1 MKKEDFFGKYI
12 LRDGDLR
19 PKEINEY
26 SWRVYHMTIQYCED
40 LASKGLVFDSYAK
53 ADTASRNAVVLIAG
67 INNGTYIREENI
79 AEAPR
84 KPRVYISGPIS
95 GHDTNDCI
103 KRFEE
108 AKQRLEEKGYRV
120 FNPLENGL
128 PFDASTHRHMR
139 RDLNVLTNE
148 EDPFD
153 YIYMMKRWPHSSGCK
168 NELDNA
174 IACGISVMW
183 EESEEI
189 TKFE

>member
-1 MKKEDFFGKYI
+1 MKKGDYFGKYF
-12 LRDGDLR
+12 LRDGDLK
-19 PKEINEY
+19 PCEINEY
-26 SWRVYHMTIQYCED
+26 SWCKYHMTIRYCD
-40 LASKGLVFDSYAK
+40 YLASKNLIFDNYVRAEIASTNAVALVKGINKGTIVQEEYIAK
-53 ADTASRNAVVLIAG
+53 ALRI
-67 INNGTYIREENI
+67 
-79 AEAPR
+79 
-84 KPRVYISGPIS
+84 PRVYISGPIS
-95 GHDTNDCI
+95 GHDMNDCI
-103 KRFEE
+103 KRFEDV
-108 AKQRLEEKGYRV
+108 KHRLEEKGYRV